1 MLPLEGAYNF
11 RDLGGYPTGDGRRVR
26 WRRLFRSG
34 TLSRLTPADQRVL
47 AELHVRTICDL
58 RSSRERL
65 QEPGTW
71 MPDRS
76 RRLSWD
82 YELEGDAVMGAFRV
96 GTPTPERV
104 REAIT
109 DFYLSAP
116 ERFAARLG
124 SIFRV
129 MATDEAPLIVHCTAG
144 KDRTGFVAAILL
156 RALGVT
162 ESEVLSDYALTDRVV
177 DYEELYRAGAFQQT
191 GAWAFLSQLPS
202 EVRAPLLAADP
213 AYLQAMLRQIDE
225 RYGSLTTYLHERLEV
240 DTAMLDTLRDLYLE
254 H

>member
-1 MLPLEGAYNF
+1 VLPLEGAYNF

-47 AELHVRTICDL
+47 AELQVRTICDL

-65 QEPGTW
+65 QEPSNW

-96 GTPTPERV
+96 GAPTPERV

-109 DFYLSAP
+109 EFYLSAP
-116 ERFAARLG
+116 ERFADRLG
-124 SIFRV
+124 SILRL
-129 MATDEAPLIVHCTAG
+129 MATDAAPLIVHCTAG

-156 RALGVT
+156 RALGVA
-162 ESEVLSDYALTDRVV
+162 ESEVLCDYALTDRVV
-177 DYEELYRAGAFQQT
+177 DYEELYRTGVFQQT

-202 EVRAPLLAADP
+202 EVRAPLLASEP
-213 AYLQAMLRQIDE
+213 AYLQAMLRRLDE
-225 RYGSLTTYLHERLEV
+225 RYGSFARYLHERLGV
-240 DTAMLDTLRDLYLE
+240 DAAMLGTLRDLYLE